1 MDLVETNDG
10 SGESDPLTATGD
22 SRTLNGGGGSSGG
35 GSNPS
40 HSQASSGSISIVHV
54 SVPQAQ
60 VSRSNN
66 LPLISC
72 FLVSCL
78 NK

>member
-10 SGESDPLTATGD
+10 SGESDPLTASGD
-22 SRTLNGGGGSSGG
+22 SRTLNGGGGGSSGG

-40 HSQASSGSISIVHV
+40 HSQASSGISIVHV

-66 LPLISC
+66 LSLI
-72 FLVSCL
+72 
-78 NK
+78 N